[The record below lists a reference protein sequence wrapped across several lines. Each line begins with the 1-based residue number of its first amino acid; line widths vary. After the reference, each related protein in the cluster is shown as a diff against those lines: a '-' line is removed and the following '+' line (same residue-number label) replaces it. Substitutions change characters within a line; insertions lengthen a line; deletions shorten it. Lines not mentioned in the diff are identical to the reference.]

1 MMLDSGHGG
10 SDPGAVYRGRREKDD
25 TLRLTLAVGEILQ
38 ENGIEVLYTR
48 TTDVYLSPYERA
60 VEANQAGVDF
70 FLSIH
75 RNSYPTDNE
84 VMGVESL
91 IYDLSGL
98 KYQMAQE
105 INEQLETVG
114 FVDLGVKARP
124 NLVVLKR
131 TKMPAVLVEVG
142 FINSDTDNQLFDDNF
157 QDIAQAIADG
167 ILDTLESNGLIQEEK
182 VPVYRVQV
190 GLFRNQRYANW
201 LLNELLEQEYPAYID
216 RSGPYHRVYVGE
228 FDNLNDAVQMERR
241 LKRAG
246 YQTLIVQ

>member
-1 MMLDSGHGG
+1 MPYSMMLDSGHGG

-98 KYQMAQE
+98 KYQGE
-105 INEQLETVG
+105 SKTESCS
-114 FVDLGVKARP
+114 
-124 NLVVLKR
+124 
-131 TKMPAVLVEVG
+131 VEA
-142 FINSDTDNQLFDDNF
+142 DTDASCTCRGWIYQ
-157 QDIAQAIADG
+157 
-167 ILDTLESNGLIQEEK
+167 
-182 VPVYRVQV
+182 
-190 GLFRNQRYANW
+190 FRY
-201 LLNELLEQEYPAYID
+201 
-216 RSGPYHRVYVGE
+216 G
-228 FDNLNDAVQMERR
+228 
-241 LKRAG
+241 
-246 YQTLIVQ
+246 